1 MPYSTHDAEMVSR
14 VQICVQGPPNKLP
27 MLPATSGLLKT
38 LGNADRDS
46 PVLHGVLS
54 SGTLV
59 TQSFLKYNL
68 KACFY
73 LRVVLVLFWV
83 HVCQTESKSKI
94 THGLTKP
101 EANQPT
107 EFLHISLARLGVPLP
122 LHRTPELHSMLSN
135 GHFRWMVVCNC
146 RCWLFF

>member
-73 LRVVLVLFWV
+73 LRVVLLLFWACMCV
-83 HVCQTESKSKI
+83 KQNPRAKSC
-94 THGLTKP
+94 
-101 EANQPT
+101 
-107 EFLHISLARLGVPLP
+107 
-122 LHRTPELHSMLSN
+122 
-135 GHFRWMVVCNC
+135 MV
-146 RCWLFF
+146 